1 MLYGDG
7 RLATGRPG
15 GGTENLFA
23 DPPEFAWI
31 PYAQVV
37 IEISRQEVSP
47 MGAAPPL
54 DPPFGY

>member
-1 MLYGDG
+1 MDG
-7 RLATGRPG
+7 GQV

-23 DPPEFAWI
+23 DPPESAWI
-31 PYAQVV
+31 PYAQLV
-37 IEISRQEVSP
+37 IVTKRQEVSP